1 MNFKGKGAYV
11 VYVTAFEMKFD
22 TAKIVIIFQLLK
34 GGKMKNKY
42 YNDAIIGNK
51 NIKATISKKGELLRL
66 YYPNIDFKQFIDT
79 FHIGIKVNDSS
90 IIYLHEDINNRYYQ
104 YYTEDTNILN
114 TEIENT
120 YFNLNIRQT
129 DFATIKNN
137 LIIRKY
143 VFANNNKIDLKVNFV
158 VYSKL
163 LTNSNNMISG
173 KVIEDGLIQ
182 YNHDFSFAIFSNL
195 EINGHRINNVDSYIR
210 DGVLSDKDY
219 IGMSNASGITYDLET
234 LKPGEQKEF
243 FIAIYV
249 KNNRE
254 IKKQDGFEEE
264 IESLKKL
271 DVAKEYSQTKKYW
284 KSYVEKH
291 IVLPVKDNKN
301 VNENAMQIYK
311 RTILLFPLLQNEET
325 GGISATAEVDEERE
339 KSGRY
344 SYSWPRDSVFITKA
358 LDLLGMT
365 KETNKFYD
373 NFCKKTQ
380 SRNGMWEQRFYA
392 DGTLAP
398 CWGYQIDETASV
410 IYGLYEHY
418 KVTKEKKFLENNLK
432 MCENAMHFLFKY
444 LEYNFNE
451 EEKQDLVKKEIQ
463 DKIKEEGREKDHI
476 YKHKSYDLWEMNEGI
491 HLYSLASIY
500 SAFTAMK
507 HIYEETREKF
517 QANRLKI
524 EQIEKNIVK
533 MNKEQENIKKFIQE
547 NMYDENQKVLH
558 RNCEDSKMDI
568 SIMGA
573 VYPFEVFSPTE
584 KVVTNTVEK
593 INMTLRTYTG
603 GYLRFEQDRYMGG
616 TSPWPVTTLW
626 MAMYYLKCGDKKRAK
641 ECFNFVTNS
650 SSNLGFLAEQVDKQT
665 MKPSWVI
672 GLGWSHAMYI
682 ILLAELLKESN

>member
-1 MNFKGKGAYV
+1 
-11 VYVTAFEMKFD
+11 
-22 TAKIVIIFQLLK
+22 
-34 GGKMKNKY
+34 MKNKN

-173 KVIEDGLIQ
+173 KIIEDGLIQ

-195 EINGHRINNVDSYIR
+195 EINGHRINDVDSYIR

-291 IVLPVKDNKN
+291 NALPVKDNKN

-344 SYSWPRDSVFITKA
+344 SYCWPRDAVFITKA

-476 YKHKSYDLWEMNEGI
+476 YKHKSYDLWEMNEGV

-517 QANRLKI
+517 QTNRLKI

-603 GYLRFEQDRYMGG
+603 GYLRFEQDSYMGG

-650 SSNLGFLAEQVDKQT
+650 SSNLGFLAEQVDNQT